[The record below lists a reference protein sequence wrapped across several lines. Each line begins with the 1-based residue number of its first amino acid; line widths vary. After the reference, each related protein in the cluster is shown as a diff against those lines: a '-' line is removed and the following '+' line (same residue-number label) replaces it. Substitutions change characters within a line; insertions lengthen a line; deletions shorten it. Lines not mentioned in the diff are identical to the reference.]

1 MLSFKDVINEGRR
14 KLESRQLPVR
24 RYRRF
29 ARQQRKR
36 RIDYD
41 IYLEQKKY
49 SENGTENE
57 ETMNEMAKLKRR
69 Y

>member
-36 RIDYD
+36 RIDDD

-49 SENGTENE
+49 SENGTKNE
-57 ETMNEMAKLKRR
+57 ETMNEIAKLKRR
-69 Y
+69 